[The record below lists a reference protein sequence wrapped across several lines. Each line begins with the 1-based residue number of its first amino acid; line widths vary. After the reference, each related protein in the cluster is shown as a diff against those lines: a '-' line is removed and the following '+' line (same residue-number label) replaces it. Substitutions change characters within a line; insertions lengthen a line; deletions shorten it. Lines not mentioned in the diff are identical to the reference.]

1 MVENNFLIDCTSCG
15 LRVIDGCAYYPAAQE
30 MRNFTRGNRFR
41 GNIVFSASEASLLLV
56 LGVRAD
62 EPITDSDQNLYYV
75 VGGRWAIHDELA
87 DERTAAEHLTLAEWQ
102 QRGFDR
108 HSSTADPLF
117 ADRRRGD
124 YSLLPDSP
132 AHALGIVGIDQGRI
146 GPRADRAP

>member
-1 MVENNFLIDCTSCG
+1 MVGPVNGGRNNVVENNFLIDRTSCG

-41 GNIVFSASEASLLLV
+41 GNIVFSASEAPLLLV

-62 EPITDSDQNLYYV
+62 EPITDSDQNLYC
-75 VGGRWAIHDELA
+75 
-87 DERTAAEHLTLAEWQ
+87 
-102 QRGFDR
+102 
-108 HSSTADPLF
+108 
-117 ADRRRGD
+117 GD

-146 GPRADRAP
+146 GPRSGRGKVGWANSEAAGGGFGAP

>member
-1 MVENNFLIDCTSCG
+1 MENNVLIDCTSCG

-41 GNIVFSASEASLLLV
+41 GNIVFSASEASLFLV

-62 EPITDSDQNLYYV
+62 DPITDSDQNLYCV
-75 VGGRWAIHDELA
+75 SGGRWAIHDELA
-87 DERTAAEHLTLAEWQ
+87 DGRTAPKHLSLAEWQ

-108 HSSTADPLF
+108 HSVTGDPLF
-117 ADRRRGD
+117 ADPQRGD

-132 AHALGIVGIDQGRI
+132 AHALGIVGIDQARI
-146 GPRADRAP
+146 GPRSSRAP